1 MNDKQ
6 NPTRYFHGGHDGLL
20 VGEYILPPAE
30 TGADNMADLN
40 PLLRKDRVYITT
52 NIASAMFF
60 ASAARNPM
68 VYEVTPEG
76 GVEDDPDSNEKGVSF
91 ACLKAKIIALHT
103 VPEAVVQRNRLQMRV
118 AGPVPK
124 P

>member
-1 MNDKQ
+1 MNDKPE
-6 NPTRYFHGGHDGLL
+6 PTRYFHGGNDGLL

-40 PLLRKDRVYITT
+40 PLLRKDRIYVTT
-52 NIASAMFF
+52 NIAGAMIF

-76 GVEDDPDSNEKGVSF
+76 GIENDPDSNEKGVSF
-91 ACLKAKIIALHT
+91 ACPKAKIIALHT
-103 VPEAVVQRNRLQMRV
+103 VRDAVVQRKRLQMQA